1 MIIRVARVRQS
12 LAGLRQ
18 GATDAP
24 QKPGSRGRTVAVRA
38 GTIGEL
44 DGIDLPVAVTSQA
57 KGASPTPS
65 RQRGVE
71 LVTRVQAERVG
82 SRTEQSGPEGDVIVW
97 QRPNKPRGMTGEQ
110 YRSNPKSLTMRQ
122 VSVDARDQN
131 NRAEQFKVVTTILD
145 ASIGVKQIGALYQRR
160 WDGEVDRR
168 SIKSTMKMDVLR
180 CKMPEMV
187 RKEIWVHLLAY
198 NLLRTVMAIAARENG
213 LEPREVCFQGA
224 KQVIAAFA
232 PKLEAARPDDR
243 PRLIDTLLRVIA
255 YHRVGDRPGRWK
267 PQAQRR
273 RPKPSARPTQP
284 RAIAKLEHNRSK
296 WS

>member
-24 QKPGSRGRTVAVRA
+24 QKTGSRGRTVAVRA

-44 DGIDLPVAVTSQA
+44 DGIDLPAAVTSQA

-110 YRSNPKSLTMRQ
+110 SRSNPKSLTMRQ

-131 NRAEQFKVVTTILD
+131 NRAEQFKVVTTILS
-145 ASIGVKQIGALYQRR
+145 ASISVTQIGALYQRR

-187 RKEIWVHLLAY
+187 RKEIWVHLR
-198 NLLRTVMAIAARENG
+198 RTTCSARSWRLPPERMASSLGRCASKGPSKSSRRS
-213 LEPREVCFQGA
+213 PRSL
-224 KQVIAAFA
+224 
-232 PKLEAARPDDR
+232 KL
-243 PRLIDTLLRVIA
+243 
-255 YHRVGDRPGRWK
+255 PGR
-267 PQAQRR
+267 
-273 RPKPSARPTQP
+273 TTG
-284 RAIAKLEHNRSK
+284 HD
-296 WS
+296 